1 MQNGKG
7 VLNTSHETRHRHGS
21 SSSTEGTDTISNP
34 PTAST
39 LIATNLR
46 KSFHIG
52 RRQPTIT
59 AVDDVSFTISPGESL
74 GLVG

>member
-1 MQNGKG
+1 M
-7 VLNTSHETRHRHGS
+7 
-21 SSSTEGTDTISNP
+21 SNP

-52 RRQPTIT
+52 RRQPAIT
-59 AVDDVSFTISPGESL
+59 AVDDVSFTISHGESP
-74 GLVG
+74 GLVGKSGSGTHIVTGLERSVENNS

>member
-1 MQNGKG
+1 M
-7 VLNTSHETRHRHGS
+7 
-21 SSSTEGTDTISNP
+21 SNP

-52 RRQPTIT
+52 RRQPAIT
-59 AVDDVSFTISPGESL
+59 AADDVSFTIGHGESL
-74 GLVG
+74 GLVGKSGSGTRIVAGLERSV